1 VDGVGVQ
8 LAFIAF
14 LIALNAILSGSEI
27 ALISL
32 REGQLVRLE
41 RHSAAGR
48 AVGRLARDPNR
59 FLSTIQIGITLTGF
73 LASATAALTLAEP
86 LVEPL
91 SFLGGAARPSA
102 VFLVTLG
109 LTLVTLVVGELAPK
123 RLAMQRSESWALL
136 AARPLAGLARLVAPA
151 VWVLSHATNATVRLL
166 GGDPGREREE
176 VTEAEIRDLVAAQ
189 RAYHPEHRRI
199 IDRALGVGDRTLGE
213 VLVPRG
219 SVLALPEDLDVPE
232 ALRQLSDAGHNRAPV
247 FRHDLDDAHRHVS
260 VLGLVGRTGTV
271 GDHAQPVVAL
281 PEAIDAVS
289 ALREL
294 QARHQKLALVIS
306 EHGGVEGIV
315 TDEDLVE
322 ELVGEI
328 YDEHDPRPQ
337 DVVHLE
343 GGAVLVPGRL
353 PVHELAALGVVLP
366 PCDAATVGGAVAERL
381 RRMPEPGDVVVLGD
395 YRLQVL
401 ETRKRVAHRVRIEA
415 VADRGRE

>member
-1 VDGVGVQ
+1 VEGIGLQ

-14 LIALNAILSGSEI
+14 LIALNALLSGSEI

-32 REGQLVRLE
+32 REGQLLRLE
-41 RHSAAGR
+41 RRSAAGR
-48 AVGRLARDPNR
+48 ALGRLARDPNR

-86 LVEPL
+86 LIEPL
-91 SFLGGAARPSA
+91 AFLGSAARPSA
-102 VFLVTLG
+102 VFLVTLA

-123 RLAMQRSESWALL
+123 RLAMQRAEGWALL
-136 AARPLAGLARLVAPA
+136 AARPLAGLARLASPA
-151 VWVLSHATNATVRLL
+151 VWLLSHATNAVVRLL

-176 VTEAEIRDLVAAQ
+176 VTEAEIRDLIAAQ
-189 RAYHPEHRRI
+189 TAYPPEHRQI
-199 IDRALGVGDRTLGE
+199 IGRALEVADRTLRE
-213 VLVPRG
+213 ILVPRG
-219 SVLALPEDLDVPE
+219 SVLALREDLDVAE
-232 ALRQLSDAGHNRAPV
+232 ALRQLSSAGHNRAPV

-271 GDHAQPVVAL
+271 GDHAQPAVAL

-294 QARHQKLALVIS
+294 QAQHQKLALVIS

-337 DVVHLE
+337 GIVHLG

-353 PVHELAALGVVLP
+353 PVHELASLGTVLP
-366 PCDAATVGGAVAERL
+366 PCDATTVGGAVAEGL
-381 RRMPEPGDVVVLGD
+381 RRIPEPGDVVILGD
-395 YRLQVL
+395 YELTVL
-401 ETRKRVAHRVRIEA
+401 ETRERVAHRVRVERAARRGEA
-415 VADRGRE
+415 

>member
-14 LIALNAILSGSEI
+14 LIALNAVLSGSEI

-41 RHSAAGR
+41 RRSAAGR
-48 AVGRLARDPNR
+48 ALGRLARDPNR

-91 SFLGGAARPSA
+91 AFLGGAARPSA

-151 VWVLSHATNATVRLL
+151 VWVLSRATNATVRLL

-189 RAYHPEHRRI
+189 RAYHPEQRRI

-213 VLVPRG
+213 ILVPRD
-219 SVLALPEDLDVPE
+219 SVLALSEDLDASE
-232 ALRQLSDAGHNRAPV
+232 ALRRLSSAGHNRAPV
-247 FRHDLDDAHRHVS
+247 FRRDLDDAHRHVS

-271 GDHAQPVVAL
+271 GDHAQPAVAL

-337 DVVHLE
+337 GIVHLD
-343 GGAVLVPGRL
+343 GGAVVVPGRL
-353 PVHELAALGVVLP
+353 PVHELVPLGIVLP
-366 PCDAATVGGAVAERL
+366 PCDATTVGGAVAEAL
-381 RRMPEPGDVVVLGD
+381 RRMPERGEVVTLGG
-395 YRLQVL
+395 YELEVL
-401 ETRKRVAHRVRIEA
+401 ETRRRVAHRIRIEA
-415 VADRGRE
+415 TAGREVE